1 MHSVITLYCPASG
14 SARISKSGGSEYVN
28 IGTPEETLL
37 ETYFVTLSKFN
48 FDRAREQCVSLVL
61 LAASLFLALYPG
73 PEGGLVPIACACAN
87 YPKKSWGAANDYVF
101 SPSSRA

>member
-1 MHSVITLYCPASG
+1 MIEGLSITYNFTILYYTPASG

-48 FDRAREQCVSLVL
+48 FDRAREQCVSMVIDTLDCAGSGTYQAYSSLVAHYL
-61 LAASLFLALYPG
+61 LLFFFFFL
-73 PEGGLVPIACACAN
+73 
-87 YPKKSWGAANDYVF
+87 
-101 SPSSRA
+101 